1 MGDMIQKKF
10 REMLDSVS
18 SASDEFVNKYF
29 STDSIDLD
37 IDVSDDTEEIS
48 DDDVETIKGATDDW
62 IEQNID
68 NNTSLNSDINEES
81 TDSIEK
87 QTLEEEKPSANDDLN
102 DSINDKIES
111 ELMTSV
117 DTSAIEKEIEESTLE
132 DLKLNFDYDNI
143 KVNNDINEESTDSIE
158 KQTLDEKKNDSIE
171 QIKVVEDTQ
180 YKKLSGDELINLLN
194 KTANGED
201 FFKEVEVIND

>member
-1 MGDMIQKKF
+1 
-10 REMLDSVS
+10 
-18 SASDEFVNKYF
+18 NKYF
-29 STDSIDLD
+29 SNDSIDLD

-68 NNTSLNSDINEES
+68 NNTSLNSDIFEES

-87 QTLEEEKPSANDDLN
+87 QTLEEEKTSINDDLN
-102 DSINDKIES
+102 DTINDKIEA
-111 ELMTSV
+111 ELMTNV

-143 KVNNDINEESTDSIE
+143 KVNNDINEEKLE
-158 KQTLDEKKNDSIE
+158 EGKNDSTE

>member
-68 NNTSLNSDINEES
+68 NNTSLNSDIFEES

-87 QTLEEEKPSANDDLN
+87 QTLEEEKTSINDDLN
-102 DSINDKIES
+102 DTINDKIEA
-111 ELMTSV
+111 ELMTNV

-143 KVNNDINEESTDSIE
+143 KVNNDINEEKLE
-158 KQTLDEKKNDSIE
+158 EEKNDSTE

>member
-29 STDSIDLD
+29 SNDSIDLD

-48 DDDVETIKGATDDW
+48 DDDIETIKGATADW

-68 NNTSLNSDINEES
+68 NNTSLNSDIKEES
-81 TDSIEK
+81 TDSVEK
-87 QTLEEEKPSANDDLN
+87 QTLEEEKPSVNDDLN

-143 KVNNDINEESTDSIE
+143 KVNNDINEEKLE
-158 KQTLDEKKNDSIE
+158 EGKNDSTE
-171 QIKVVEDTQ
+171 QIKDVEDTQ

>member
-48 DDDVETIKGATDDW
+48 DDDVETIKGATADW

-68 NNTSLNSDINEES
+68 NNTSLNSDIKEES

-87 QTLEEEKPSANDDLN
+87 QTLEEEKPSVNDDLN
-102 DSINDKIES
+102 DTANDKIEA
-111 ELMTSV
+111 ELMTNV

-143 KVNNDINEESTDSIE
+143 KVNNDINEEKLE
-158 KQTLDEKKNDSIE
+158 KEKNDSIE

>member
-87 QTLEEEKPSANDDLN
+87 QTLEEEKPSINDDLN
-102 DSINDKIES
+102 DTTNDKIEA
-111 ELMTSV
+111 ELMTNV

-132 DLKLNFDYDNI
+132 DLKLNFDYDSI
-143 KVNNDINEESTDSIE
+143 KVNNDINEEKLE
-158 KQTLDEKKNDSIE
+158 KDKNDSIE

>member
-29 STDSIDLD
+29 SNDSIDLD

-68 NNTSLNSDINEES
+68 NNTSLNSDTFEES

-87 QTLEEEKPSANDDLN
+87 QTLEEEKPSINDDLN
-102 DSINDKIES
+102 DTTNDKIEA
-111 ELMTSV
+111 ELMTNV

-143 KVNNDINEESTDSIE
+143 KVNNDINEEKLE
-158 KQTLDEKKNDSIE
+158 KDKNDSIE

>member
-87 QTLEEEKPSANDDLN
+87 QTLEEEKPSINDDLN
-102 DSINDKIES
+102 DTINDKIEA
-111 ELMTSV
+111 ELMTNV

-143 KVNNDINEESTDSIE
+143 KVNNDINEEKLE
-158 KQTLDEKKNDSIE
+158 KDKNDSIE